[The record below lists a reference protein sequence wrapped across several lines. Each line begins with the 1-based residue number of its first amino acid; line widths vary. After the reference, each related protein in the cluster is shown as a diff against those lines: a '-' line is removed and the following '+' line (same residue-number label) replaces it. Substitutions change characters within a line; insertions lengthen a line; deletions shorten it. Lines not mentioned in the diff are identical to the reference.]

1 MKKVNNEENNYVEKG
16 RKSFKIVKTE
26 VSKIYDDATS
36 DKEFSKSFLI
46 ELLNKNEKL
55 SYELANGLMLIEMD
69 MEKTLTK
76 NREKIRK
83 YRIFINALGI
93 TSLLIGIINGYIGL
107 ILCMAYAGIICITAK
122 KRNELLEESK
132 NKIKETQQLVSEINP
147 INNNIANNNMLITRK
162 LNTLNDKETEQ
173 RKQEPA
179 KVSKVEL
186 ANNIIQEYFK
196 TGVLPEFD
204 KNIKQ
209 TIISILKNDLDSD
222 ENDIEKLLEEA
233 REKVSFEVDKSTVLE
248 LFIKEGNKVKNGK
261 TNN

>member
-1 MKKVNNEENNYVEKG
+1 MKKINNEENNYVEKG

-107 ILCMAYAGIICITAK
+107 IACMAYAGIICITAK

-132 NKIKETQQLVSEINP
+132 NKIKETKQLVSEINP
-147 INNNIANNNMLITRK
+147 ITRK

-186 ANNIIQEYFK
+186 ANNIIQEYFE

>member
-1 MKKVNNEENNYVEKG
+1 MQ
-16 RKSFKIVKTE
+16 
-26 VSKIYDDATS
+26 
-36 DKEFSKSFLI
+36 
-46 ELLNKNEKL
+46 
-55 SYELANGLMLIEMD
+55 
-69 MEKTLTK
+69 
-76 NREKIRK
+76 
-83 YRIFINALGI
+83 
-93 TSLLIGIINGYIGL
+93 II
-107 ILCMAYAGIICITAK
+107 
-122 KRNELLEESK
+122 
-132 NKIKETQQLVSEINP
+132 
-147 INNNIANNNMLITRK
+147 ITRK

-179 KVSKVEL
+179 KVSKIEL
-186 ANNIIQEYFK
+186 ANNIIQEYFE

-261 TNN
+261 PNN